1 MTGKLLF
8 KVIANGHEYEI
19 YTDGAV
25 KGFGEN
31 AIVFNN
37 YPTLTRVF
45 RKNQH
50 DQRRAP
56 LHAASVV
63 NM

>member
-1 MTGKLLF
+1 MTEGLLF

-19 YTDGAV
+19 YTDGTV

-37 YPTLTRVF
+37 YHTLIRVV

-50 DQRRAP
+50 DQQRAP
-56 LHAASVV
+56 LRSASVV
-63 NM
+63 NT